1 MSLRYSRI
9 VAYSSIFGA
18 LALLLSLSGLLTIIS
33 YPLAPF
39 LKFDVSEVVDLL
51 ALYIGGYIISI
62 ITIFIHATGLIFA
75 TGDVLGPLMKF
86 IAVLSMVP
94 GIYLGR
100 FIGGKLSLSS
110 FKGELIGFILAINFR
125 WIIMTI
131 VNLFVLT
138 YIAPGYLIF
147 FMPKG
152 SIATNSSSD
161 LILKGPIMY
170 QALIT
175 ALGIIASYNVIHG
188 IFTIV
193 LTYSIYKVIKKY
205 IGFI

>member
-1 MSLRYSRI
+1 MSIRYSRVI
-9 VAYSSIFGA
+9 AYSSIFGS

-39 LKFDVSEVVDLL
+39 LKFDVSEVIDLL

-100 FIGGKLSLSS
+100 IIGGKLSLSR

-147 FMPKG
+147 FMPKS
-152 SIATNSSSD
+152 SIPTNSSGD
-161 LILKGPIMY
+161 LILKGPVMY

-175 ALGIIASYNVIHG
+175 ALGIIASYNVVHG

-193 LTYSIYKVIKKY
+193 LAYSIYKVVKKY
-205 IGFI
+205 INFI

>member
-1 MSLRYSRI
+1 MSIRYSRVI
-9 VAYSSIFGA
+9 AYSSIFGS

-39 LKFDVSEVVDLL
+39 LKFDVSEVIDLL

-100 FIGGKLSLSS
+100 IIGGKLSLSR

-147 FMPKG
+147 FMPKS
-152 SIATNSSSD
+152 SIPTNSSSD
-161 LILKGPIMY
+161 LILKGPVMY

-175 ALGIIASYNVIHG
+175 ALGIIASYNVVHG

-193 LTYSIYKVIKKY
+193 LAYSIYKVVKKY
-205 IGFI
+205 INFI